1 MLLGGQMKPAQFL
14 SRVAIIIIG
23 VGTFNI
29 LAMELLI
36 ICIMAPSLRE
46 ILTILI
52 SPLPAAIP
60 LLTGHILL
68 SFYYLRPVRRF
79 LTEMELGVEPAPE
92 LVKTAEDRIVNLA
105 YTLAALSFP
114 AYILGGIFGYGLMVL
129 ALPGWPA
136 HVIVYGIL
144 SGIIAGLLTIPMSE
158 HFSAWAVRPVLEI
171 IMSRNDGRAP
181 SRNAGRPMPLR
192 RKFVLIIVVM
202 VVAFSGYTVIISYGL
217 YDSVL
222 DNMQA
227 IEAMLPAET
236 AGQLAVDSFGTADTR
251 VKSSAYFTSRMGSIT
266 VLFVG
271 VMIVGTLLALLV
283 SLGTSQAITWPLNM
297 FKKVAE
303 KIQAGQYNEKISII
317 ANDEFVHLAASVNRM
332 TDTLLSQL
340 EQNRALIDSI
350 REAVETLSPMSSQL
364 VSIADQQADGSEQ
377 QEAAAKEAATMG
389 RTIANV
395 ARRIAENTARITR
408 DSERTREITLAGQQR
423 LRETETTLTEISA
436 RMKDI
441 VQAMSQLEEQSREI
455 DDIVQTINQISGK
468 TNILSINAGIEA
480 LKAGDKGNKFGV
492 VAREIRFLAQESR
505 QSTLHITR
513 NLNRIRNSLESSIA
527 HVEEGEQAVVT
538 GKDAMTQMT
547 EHFEKILYASLS
559 ANRELEDIESF
570 TSRQANTNRQLNDI
584 ITQIKSGAQ
593 ETTTAAAKTRSTL
606 KSLEQLLNELQGHT
620 RHGV

>member
-1 MLLGGQMKPAQFL
+1 
-14 SRVAIIIIG
+14 
-23 VGTFNI
+23 
-29 LAMELLI
+29 
-36 ICIMAPSLRE
+36 
-46 ILTILI
+46 
-52 SPLPAAIP
+52 
-60 LLTGHILL
+60 
-68 SFYYLRPVRRF
+68 
-79 LTEMELGVEPAPE
+79 
-92 LVKTAEDRIVNLA
+92 
-105 YTLAALSFP
+105 
-114 AYILGGIFGYGLMVL
+114 
-129 ALPGWPA
+129 
-136 HVIVYGIL
+136 
-144 SGIIAGLLTIPMSE
+144 
-158 HFSAWAVRPVLEI
+158 
-171 IMSRNDGRAP
+171 
-181 SRNAGRPMPLR
+181 
-192 RKFVLIIVVM
+192 
-202 VVAFSGYTVIISYGL
+202 
-217 YDSVL
+217 
-222 DNMQA
+222 
-227 IEAMLPAET
+227 
-236 AGQLAVDSFGTADTR
+236 
-251 VKSSAYFTSRMGSIT
+251 
-266 VLFVG
+266 
-271 VMIVGTLLALLV
+271 
-283 SLGTSQAITWPLNM
+283 M

-408 DSERTREITLAGQQR
+408 DSERSREITLAGQQR
-423 LRETETTLTEISA
+423 LRETETTLTDISA

-441 VQAMSQLEEQSREI
+441 VHAMSQLEEQSREI

-468 TNILSINAGIEA
+468 TNILSINAGVEA

-492 VAREIRFLAQESR
+492 VAREIRFLAQDSR

-513 NLNRIRNSLESSIA
+513 NLNRIRKSLESSVA
-527 HVEEGEQAVVT
+527 HVEEGEQAVAT

-559 ANRELEDIESF
+559 ANRELEEIEGF

-593 ETTTAAAKTRSTL
+593 ESTTAAAKTRNTL
-606 KSLEQLLNELQGHT
+606 QSLEQLLNELQGHT
-620 RHGV
+620 RHGG